1 MPLFCDVALA
11 VPLDMAF
18 TYAIPPGM
26 EPVVGG
32 RVLVPFRQQ
41 RMSGIVVELHDRAPQ
56 GIDDF
61 RNDGKEE
68 RVRPQGLQPDFLAMP
83 GSAANEVAERVEF
96 ETSAAKA
103 AIENNPLTAALKR
116 CATPNQIFPAA
127 SKAAPVHKSVPADPP
142 ISKASSNA
150 KAAWIR
156 SVIEALDVAP
166 VLDEQLLKLG
176 RWIAD
181 YYLAP
186 IGEVFRTM
194 LPLVAEFKRTITYRI
209 TDQGHMALHLAG
221 MSGSPARSQRTPDEQ
236 LVEFRVLDY
245 LAEREGVREQSLR
258 GATKVSKAL
267 LAGMVRKKWI
277 AREDVSAVRDAV
289 RTIKVAVL
297 LGAEAA
303 SEGKIAEASPPPD
316 GPEARPHTE
325 TQHPQNERSAGDS
338 PAVAGATS
346 PRSSLAKK
354 LNNNQRA
361 LIDALAAAGGR
372 LPVETLR
379 DLDVPRTT
387 LATLVRRGL
396 IEIVEE
402 PEDRTAPKL
411 KPRRSPFEFEFS
423 PAQKEAVKQIL
434 ESVGARKFTG
444 MLLHGVTGSGK
455 TAVYLAVMRE
465 VLEQGRSSILLVPEI
480 GLTPAMAADLI
491 QVFGDEVAILHSGL
505 SDDERAEQWHRI
517 KRGEAR
523 VVVGTRSAVFAPVSD
538 LALVI
543 VDEEQDSSYKQ
554 EETPRYHARDVAVM
568 RAKMA
573 GAVVVLGSA
582 TPSLESYYNAKKHK
596 YALLELPDRVEQ
608 RPLPEVE
615 ILDMRQEFQE
625 TGQEQVISRKLAEE
639 IRERLEKKEQ
649 VMVLLNR
656 RGYSPVVLCRA
667 CGETLQ
673 CKNCA
678 VSMTHHKRE
687 HKMECHYCG
696 HVAQIPNKCA
706 KCGSEYVYFVGTGSE
721 KLEELLH
728 GMFPQARIGRLDRD
742 TVRGR
747 EDFERA
753 LNALNEGELD
763 MLVGTQMIAKGHD
776 VHGVTLVG
784 VVGADHALSLPD
796 FRAAERTFQ
805 LLTQVA
811 GRAGRGNSPGKVVLQ
826 TYFPDHYAVQF
837 AARHDFAG
845 FYDKE
850 LQFRSWM
857 HYPPY
862 SAIANV
868 VIRSEKLDEALA
880 WSGELGRWFE
890 KTRHEGIRVLGPAAA
905 PILRLKRDYRYHFIL
920 KSPSREKM
928 NALLRAMLKEAAA
941 KKIPRTQ
948 VIVDVDAVWLM

>member
-41 RMSGIVVELHDRAPQ
+41 RLSGIVVELHDRLPQ
-56 GIDDF
+56 
-61 RNDGKEE
+61 
-68 RVRPQGLQPDFLAMP
+68 A
-83 GSAANEVAERVEF
+83 
-96 ETSAAKA
+96 
-103 AIENNPLTAALKR
+103 TAA
-116 CATPNQIFPAA
+116 
-127 SKAAPVHKSVPADPP
+127 SVK
-142 ISKASSNA
+142 IKN
-150 KAAWIR
+150 
-156 SVIEALDVAP
+156 VIEVLDLSP
-166 VLDEQLLKLG
+166 VLDEHLLKLG
-176 RWIAD
+176 KWISD

-194 LPLVAEFKRTITYRI
+194 LPLSAEFKRAISYRI
-209 TDQGHMALHLAG
+209 TDEGRMALHLAG
-221 MSGSPARSQRTPDEQ
+221 ASGSPARSKRTPEQQ

-245 LAEREGVREQSLR
+245 LAERENVREERLR
-258 GATKVSKAL
+258 GATRVSRFL
-267 LAGMVRKKWI
+267 LAGMARKKWI
-277 AREDVSAVRDAV
+277 TREDESAARDASRLV
-289 RTIKVAVL
+289 KVAVL
-297 LGAEAA
+297 IDIEKPADAA
-303 SEGKIAEASPPPD
+303 PPLD
-316 GPEARPHTE
+316 GRGGGPHK
-325 TQHPQNERSAGDS
+325 N
-338 PAVAGATS
+338 
-346 PRSSLAKK
+346 
-354 LNNNQRA
+354 LNSNQKT
-361 LIDALAAAGGR
+361 LIEFLAAAGGR
-372 LPVETLR
+372 VAVEELR
-379 DLDVPRTT
+379 GLDIPRTT
-387 LATLVRRGL
+387 LSTLVRRGL
-396 IEIVEE
+396 IQLVDE
-402 PEDRTAPKL
+402 PKDFTTSKL
-411 KPRRSPFEFEFS
+411 KPRPSPFDFEFS
-423 PAQKEAVKQIL
+423 AAQKNALEKIGDAVA
-434 ESVGARKFTG
+434 ERKFAG
-444 MLLHGVTGSGK
+444 ALLHGITGSGK
-455 TAVYLAVMRE
+455 TAVYLACMRQ
-465 VLEQGRSSILLVPEI
+465 VLDSGRSSILLVPEI
-480 GLTPAMAADLI
+480 GLTPAVAADLH

-505 SDDERAEQWHRI
+505 SNAERAEQWHRI

-523 VVVGTRSAVFAPVSD
+523 VVAGTRSAVFAPVSD

-573 GAVVVLGSA
+573 GAAVVLGSA

-596 YALLELPDRVEQ
+596 YSLIELPDRVER

-615 ILDMRQEFQE
+615 IVDMRQEFQE

-656 RGYSPVVLCRA
+656 RGYSPVVLCRS
-667 CGETLQ
+667 CGKTLQ
-673 CKNCA
+673 CQNCA

-696 HVAQIPNKCA
+696 HTAKIPDKCA
-706 KCGSEYVYFVGTGSE
+706 LCGSEYVYFVGTGSE

-747 EDFERA
+747 EDFEHA
-753 LNALNEGELD
+753 LNALNEGALD

-776 VHGVTLVG
+776 IHGVTLVG
-784 VVGADHALSLPD
+784 VIGADMALGLPD

-811 GRAGRGNSPGKVVLQ
+811 GRAGRGNSPGKVILQ
-826 TYFPDHYAVQF
+826 TYFQDHYAVQF

-850 LQFRSWM
+850 LQFRAWM

-868 VIRSEKLDEALA
+868 LIRAKRWMKRLRGRANWDAGLRRRGTKAFEC
-880 WSGELGRWFE
+880 SGRPPL
-890 KTRHEGIRVLGPAAA
+890 
-905 PILRLKRDYRYHFIL
+905 
-920 KSPSREKM
+920 PSR
-928 NALLRAMLKEAAA
+928 
-941 KKIPRTQ
+941 
-948 VIVDVDAVWLM
+948 V